1 MKNFF
6 VNSGSGLTLTGLV
19 LVTALFSSG
28 CVSRRYGYGP
38 GYYGPRYDNPRHHD
52 NDRDRD
58 HRRDH
63 DRDRDGY
70 RYR

>member
-6 VNSGSGLTLTGLV
+6 AKSGIGFTLGGLLLA
-19 LVTALFSSG
+19 TALFSSG
-28 CVSRRYGYGP
+28 CVSRHYGYGL
-38 GYYGPRYDNPRHHD
+38 GYYGPRYHD

-63 DRDRDGY
+63 DRDRDRDRDGY